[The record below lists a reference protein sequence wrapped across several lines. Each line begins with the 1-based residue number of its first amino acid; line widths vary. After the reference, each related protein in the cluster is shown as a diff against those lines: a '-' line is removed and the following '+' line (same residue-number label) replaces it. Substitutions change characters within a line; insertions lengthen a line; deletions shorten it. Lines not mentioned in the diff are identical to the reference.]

1 MFSSGRTA
9 SIGFRS
15 LIISNIGAVD
25 PAITSIDASEA
36 CIPGSGPKID
46 WTCFINPACNSIQR
60 NPDVTDLFSPA
71 RFGAIEL
78 ANRVVMSSLT
88 RNRAG
93 AGNVPTSLVVEYY
106 RQRASAGLILTEAS
120 PVCAAGHG
128 YPRTPGIHTPGQ
140 VAGWKRVTDAVHGAG
155 GKIALQLWHVGRIS
169 HPDLQPGGAL
179 PVAPSA
185 IRPAGQVFTGQEMK
199 DFVTPRA
206 LELAEIPALV
216 ADFGRAARNAIDA
229 GFDGV
234 EIHAGNGYLLDQFL
248 RSSTNRRTDAY
259 GGSKEN
265 RARLLLEV
273 LDAVCRE
280 IGSDCTGLR
289 LSPVTPFNDIGD
301 DDPQATF
308 DYVVGQ
314 LNPLQLAFLDVL
326 QGTGG
331 APREQWQP
339 FDYDRLR
346 ALYSGNLILNN
357 GYDFATAQAAVT
369 SGAADA
375 VAFGRLLLANPD
387 LVERFR
393 RGAALNPP
401 DYATLYSGEEKGYTD
416 YPFLQD

>member
-25 PAITSIDASEA
+25 PAIPSIDASEA

-128 YPRTPGIHTPGQ
+128 YPRTPGIHTPEQ

-185 IRPAGQVFTGQEMK
+185 IRPAGQGFTGQEMK

-280 IGSDCTGLR
+280 IGSDRTGLR

-308 DYVVGQ
+308 D
-314 LNPLQLAFLDVL
+314 
-326 QGTGG
+326 
-331 APREQWQP
+331 
-339 FDYDRLR
+339 
-346 ALYSGNLILNN
+346 
-357 GYDFATAQAAVT
+357 
-369 SGAADA
+369 
-375 VAFGRLLLANPD
+375 
-387 LVERFR
+387 
-393 RGAALNPP
+393 
-401 DYATLYSGEEKGYTD
+401 
-416 YPFLQD
+416 

>member
-1 MFSSGRTA
+1 M
-9 SIGFRS
+9 
-15 LIISNIGAVD
+15 
-25 PAITSIDASEA
+25 
-36 CIPGSGPKID
+36 
-46 WTCFINPACNSIQR
+46 
-60 NPDVTDLFSPA
+60 TDLFSPA

-93 AGNVPTSLVVEYY
+93 AGNVPTPLIAEYY

-120 PVCAAGHG
+120 PICAEGHG
-128 YPRTPGIHTPGQ
+128 YPRTPGIHTPEQ
-140 VAGWKRVTDAVHGAG
+140 IAGWKQVTAAVHDAG
-155 GKIALQLWHVGRIS
+155 GRIALQLWHVGRIS
-169 HPDLQPGGAL
+169 HPDLQPGGVL

-185 IRPAGQVFTGQEMK
+185 IRPQGQVFTGQAMK
-199 DFVTPRA
+199 DYVTPRA
-206 LELAEIPALV
+206 LETGEIPALV
-216 ADFGRAARNAIDA
+216 ARYADAARNAMEA

-273 LDAVCRE
+273 LDAVCLA
-280 IGSDCTGLR
+280 IGNDRVGLR
-289 LSPVTPFNDIGD
+289 LSPVTPFNDISD
-301 DDPQATF
+301 AHPQDTF

-314 LNPLQLAFLDVL
+314 LNPLRLAFLDVL
-326 QGTGG
+326 QGAGG
-331 APREQWQP
+331 VPQEQWIP
-339 FDYDRLR
+339 FDYDRLHS
-346 ALYSGNLILNN
+346 LYEGNFIRNN

-375 VAFGRLLLANPD
+375 IAFGRLLLANPD

-393 RGAALNPP
+393 RGAPLNAP
-401 DYATLYSGEEKGYTD
+401 DYERLYTGEERGYTD
-416 YPFLQD
+416 YPFLAG

>member
-1 MFSSGRTA
+1 MS
-9 SIGFRS
+9 
-15 LIISNIGAVD
+15 
-25 PAITSIDASEA
+25 
-36 CIPGSGPKID
+36 
-46 WTCFINPACNSIQR
+46 
-60 NPDVTDLFSPA
+60 DLFSPA

-78 ANRVVMSSLT
+78 SNRIVMSSLT

-93 AGNVPTSLVVEYY
+93 AGNVPTPLTAEYY
-106 RQRASAGLILTEAS
+106 RQRASAGLILTEAT
-120 PVCAAGHG
+120 PICAEGHG
-128 YPRTPGIHTPGQ
+128 YPRTPGIHTPEQ
-140 VAGWKRVTDAVHGAG
+140 VAGWKQVTAAVHDAG
-155 GKIALQLWHVGRIS
+155 GRVALQLWHVGRIS

-185 IRPAGQVFTGQEMK
+185 IRPAGQVFTGQSMK
-199 DFVTPRA
+199 DYVTPRA
-206 LELAEIPALV
+206 LESAEIPVLV
-216 ADFGRAARNAIDA
+216 ASYAKAARNAMEA

-273 LDAVCRE
+273 LEAVNRE
-280 IGSDCTGLR
+280 IGSDRVGVR
-289 LSPVTPFNDIGD
+289 LSPVTTFGD
-301 DDPQATF
+301 LSDEDPQDTF
-308 DYVVGQ
+308 EYVVTQ
-314 LNPLQLAFLDVL
+314 LNPLKLAFLDIL

-331 APREQWQP
+331 APREQWVP

-346 ALYSGNLILNN
+346 GLYAGNLIRNN
-357 GYDFATAQAAVT
+357 GYDFATAQQAVI

-375 VAFGRLLLANPD
+375 IAFGRQLLANPD

-393 RGAALNPP
+393 RGAPLNAP
-401 DYATLYSGEEKGYTD
+401 DYETFYRGEEKGYTD